1 MIQVMLAARPV
12 TNILTVAPVNIQMPF
27 LEYAYP
33 TNLGSHTP
41 KFSRPRLF
49 TGARPRVSTELMMLQ
64 TLQATALIMS
74 CNIAQSC
81 KNACHF
87 LEIFG
92 QNVKM
97 LGI

>member
-1 MIQVMLAARPV
+1 
-12 TNILTVAPVNIQMPF
+12 
-27 LEYAYP
+27 
-33 TNLGSHTP
+33 
-41 KFSRPRLF
+41 
-49 TGARPRVSTELMMLQ
+49 
-64 TLQATALIMS
+64 MS

-97 LGI
+97 LGIWKLHMMSTAFQKTSCRPCY